1 MFNLKSCQCSCISI
15 SRNHQE
21 QKLVENASRLPAE
34 INDIIKEDI
43 STNNDENTLSEN
55 NHILKI
61 NDQSNL
67 NRKKRQF
74 IKRWQHR

>member
-1 MFNLKSCQCSCISI
+1 MFNLKSCQCSRISI

-21 QKLVENASRLPAE
+21 QKLVETASRLPAE

-43 STNNDENTLSEN
+43 STNNNENTLSEN

-61 NDQSNL
+61 NNQSNL